1 MVKKSFYV
9 SPLIEWESP
18 QDEAGVLCQSPQSS
32 GDLGD
37 ITIGGEEGEDD
48 GWLN

>member
-18 QDEAGVLCQSPQSS
+18 LDEAGVLCQSPQS
-32 GDLGD
+32 GELGD
-37 ITIGGEEGEDD
+37 IVVGDDD
-48 GWLN
+48 GSDWF

>member
-18 QDEAGVLCQSPQSS
+18 LDEAGVLCQSPQ
-32 GDLGD
+32 GDLSD
-37 ITIGGEEGEDD
+37 IGIGSEEGEDD